1 MLSQVETQVGSPGGL
16 AAGGPM
22 WAPAL
27 HCALLAV
34 THMQVSM
41 FEAGECHA
49 IASELAQLLPR
60 AQSGQLKLQQVKSK

>member
-1 MLSQVETQVGSPGGL
+1 
-16 AAGGPM
+16 M